1 MSLDAL
7 LDAQFKTPPW
17 QHQLAEF
24 ETSCDA
30 PSRALLWQMRSG
42 KSKMVLDT
50 ASHLYR
56 AGAINTLLVFAPN
69 GVHENWVT
77 REAPIHMWDS
87 VDYTAQAW
95 QTRIAGKR
103 GGNQLSRA
111 DRLEW
116 DEIHAAWWADYKA
129 SLRAPQLQLVTFN
142 SESMARDDCK
152 KAIGVLLKRRKVMAV
167 WDESTDFRTPGS
179 ARTLMARAIARRVAY
194 RRILDGTSL
203 TNSPLHAF
211 AQFEL
216 LAKAALGFNRYS
228 EFKEHFAEW
237 EEARG
242 AGGRKYPKLAGY
254 KNLEELRALI
264 APYSSV
270 VLREDCDDMPN
281 IMPRLVQVEMSANQ
295 ARAYDQVKEQLRI
308 ELGRGEVA
316 ELKARTLKL
325 QKLQQVASGFLIDAE
340 GKARRIPGPNPR
352 LDKMAEEVYHAP
364 GKIIVWCQFHEEIDQ
379 VAERLKAEGH
389 VVWEYHGRVQAD
401 RKAYIRA
408 HFNTDEKVKVL
419 VGQPQAGGRG
429 VDFSDA
435 DSILWYGHT
444 FDAIIRAQANERA
457 TKVGGRNIQ
466 MIMMAAAPIDHYI
479 MRVTDR
485 KTTVGDDLAGRGLKQ
500 ILQEL

>member
-1 MSLDAL
+1 
-7 LDAQFKTPPW
+7 
-17 QHQLAEF
+17 
-24 ETSCDA
+24 
-30 PSRALLWQMRSG
+30 MRSG
-42 KSKMVLDT
+42 KSKATLDK

-56 AGAINTLLVFAPN
+56 AGLINTLLVFAPN

-77 REAPIHMWDS
+77 REAPTHMWDS
-87 VDYTAQAW
+87 VTYSAQAW

-103 GGNQLSRA
+103 GGNQLSKA

-116 DEIHAAWWADYKA
+116 EEIHAAWWARYKA
-129 SLRAPQLQLVTFN
+129 ALLSPELQVVTFN
-142 SESMARDDCK
+142 SESMARPDCK
-152 KAIGVLLKRRKVMAV
+152 KAIGVLLKRRKVMSV

-179 ARTLMARAIARRVAY
+179 ARTLMARAIARRVLY
-194 RRILDGTSL
+194 RQILDGTSL

-211 AQFEL
+211 AQYEL
-216 LAKAALGFNRYS
+216 LAKAALGFNRFS

-242 AGGRKYPKLAGY
+242 AGGRKYPKLVGY
-254 KNLEELRALI
+254 KNLEELRGLI

-270 VLREDCDDMPN
+270 VLREDCDDMPD
-281 IMPRLVQVEMSANQ
+281 IVTRVVSAPMS
-295 ARAYDQVKEQLRI
+295 KEQKRVYEETKEHLI
-308 ELGRGEVA
+308 LSVA
-316 ELKARTLKL
+316 RDRDVTLKAQTVKL
-325 QKLQQVASGFLIDAE
+325 QKLQQVASGFIKDGE
-340 GKARRIPGPNPR
+340 GKVHRIPGPNPR
-352 LDKMAEEVYHAP
+352 LDKMADEVYHSP

-379 VAERLKAEGH
+379 VAARLKLEGH
-389 VVWEYHGRVQAD
+389 EVWEYHGRVSSE

-457 TKVGGRNIQ
+457 TRVGGRNIQ
-466 MIMMAAAPIDHYI
+466 MILMASAPIDWYV
-479 MRVTDR
+479 MGVTDR
-485 KTTVGDDLAGRGLKQ
+485 KTSVGDDVAGRGLKR